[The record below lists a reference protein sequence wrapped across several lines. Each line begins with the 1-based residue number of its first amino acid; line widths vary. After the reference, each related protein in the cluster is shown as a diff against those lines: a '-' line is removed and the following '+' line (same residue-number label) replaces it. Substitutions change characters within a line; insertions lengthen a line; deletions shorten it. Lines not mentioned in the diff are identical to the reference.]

1 MEQAKRNSGCATER
15 GLLPTHVLL
24 LVLLFLVVGLG
35 AAHVLL
41 ILLFFCSAE
50 TSSAAKDIAVPRP
63 NVRNAARAMKKLA

>member
-1 MEQAKRNSGCATER
+1 MEQAGCSRGSSTEQ

-50 TSSAAKDIAVPRP
+50 TSSTAKDIAVPRP
-63 NVRNAARAMKKLA
+63 NVRNAARAMKKLG